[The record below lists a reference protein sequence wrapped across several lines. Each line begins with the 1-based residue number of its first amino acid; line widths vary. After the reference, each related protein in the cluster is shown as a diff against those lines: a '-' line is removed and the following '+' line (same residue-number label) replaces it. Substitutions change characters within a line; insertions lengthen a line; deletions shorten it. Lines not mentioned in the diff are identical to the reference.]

1 MKKVYIAGPLF
12 DDHERSYL
20 EEIAEILESYSYETF
35 LPHRDAGLVTG
46 EFTFEKKSKVFDID
60 MEYLAPADLVVALL
74 TGRDVDSWTAA
85 EIGYSYGAGKELVG
99 IAANT
104 IKPINN
110 FVWGLFGYGKNI
122 VDDLDGL
129 KEYLDSKN

>member
-1 MKKVYIAGPLF
+1 ML
-12 DDHERSYL
+12 
-20 EEIAEILESYSYETF
+20 
-35 LPHRDAGLVTG
+35 
-46 EFTFEKKSKVFDID
+46 
-60 MEYLAPADLVVALL
+60 
-74 TGRDVDSWTAA
+74 
-85 EIGYSYGAGKELVG
+85 YGAGKELVG

-110 FVWGLFGYGKNI
+110 FVWGLFEYGKNI